1 MWNQRLRYWWLR
13 HTRIQ
18 PWTCTETSKN
28 LWKSKSKQITQE
40 KKFLLGFKKKLMQ
53 SDMDLNPSECP
64 TTWISQKRVR
74 NFRNWFSPKYLDE
87 LRGLVHRDLDS
98 EMLRLNRIERF
109 TVTIWGFSRDCWFWR
124 LPWSF
129 GWEICSSV
137 YQSFQLW
144 ASNF

>member
-1 MWNQRLRYWWLR
+1 M
-13 HTRIQ
+13 
-18 PWTCTETSKN
+18 
-28 LWKSKSKQITQE
+28 
-40 KKFLLGFKKKLMQ
+40 KLMQ

-64 TTWISQKRVR
+64 TTWISQERVR

-98 EMLRLNRIERF
+98 EMLRLNRIERI
-109 TVTIWGFSRDCWFWR
+109 TVTIWGLSRASWFWG
-124 LPWSF
+124 LAWSF
-129 GWEICSSV
+129 GWEICSLV